1 MKNVVVRYSMTA
13 SPILS
18 VTQTKDDGV
27 NGINAM
33 KFIECGIYRCEFM
46 DKKIKRLSKGV
57 WDLQHKYCKRYIL
70 YTSKGECAS
79 YDNPQELC
87 PFVVDGKCVSALY
100 GHVLDRIVGVEK

>member
-33 KFIECGIYRCEFM
+33 KFIECGI
-46 DKKIKRLSKGV
+46 
-57 WDLQHKYCKRYIL
+57 
-70 YTSKGECAS
+70 
-79 YDNPQELC
+79 
-87 PFVVDGKCVSALY
+87 
-100 GHVLDRIVGVEK
+100 